1 MPSSLT
7 HHTPSIPATNIST
20 RFHPVFLGGLNV
32 GSGNKPPWTLPA
44 KAAYGPYDLKR
55 AINHFGTVQLKSPP
69 FFPILSVV
77 PQRAMIV
84 VKERH
89 PQEVFERV
97 FLDEWK
103 YSWVTHLD
111 ISKMENLTKLLSEH
125 FDDAEVKEILRLMA
139 TKEYKDKL
147 TANTKT
153 ALDQGAFGAPWFWL
167 TNDKGESEP
176 LFGSDRWAYMF
187 RFVGVEFEDLKIID
201 KKPKL

>member
-1 MPSSLT
+1 
-7 HHTPSIPATNIST
+7 
-20 RFHPVFLGGLNV
+20 
-32 GSGNKPPWTLPA
+32 
-44 KAAYGPYDLKR
+44 
-55 AINHFGTVQLKSPP
+55 
-69 FFPILSVV
+69 
-77 PQRAMIV
+77 MIV

-89 PQEVFERV
+89 SQEVFERV

-111 ISKMENLTKLLSEH
+111 ISKIENLTKLLSEH

-139 TKEYKDKL
+139 TKEYKDRL

-167 TNDKGESEP
+167 TNDIGESEP

-187 RFVGVEFEDLKIID
+187 RFVGVEFDDLKIVD
-201 KKPKL
+201 KKPRL